1 MEVNP
6 QFLRNT
12 KSLARTPQG
21 ENQGHHIEI
30 GQGHLKNTILEMTD
44 MKTAMIRDMIRGE
57 IKTRDQE
64 VGQIH
69 PQSKEKNIGQGHH
82 IIKEIKVGQG
92 HQM

>member
-6 QFLRNT
+6 QFQRNT

-21 ENQGHHIEI
+21 ESQGHHIEI
-30 GQGHLKNTILEMTD
+30 GQGQLKNIILEKTD
-44 MKTAMIRDMIRGE
+44 MKTTPIKDMIRGE
-57 IKTRDQE
+57 IKTKDQE
-64 VGQIH
+64 VGQTH
-69 PQSKEKNIGQGHH
+69 PQSKKKNIGQGHH